1 MTMMVAV
8 VLVVVEYNINDDDGG
23 VDGGDSGGD
32 SLRPGLTE
40 HNCF

>member
-1 MTMMVAV
+1 MTVRVAV

-40 HNCF
+40 HN